1 MPGIVR
7 DDGGRNMCES
17 GIDAGGRTGGGR
29 TPDHMTDPST
39 SLRMSR
45 QARRDTAPELRLRR
59 LLFARGLRYR
69 VDAPLP
75 GMPRRRADVLFTRR
89 CVAVFID
96 GCFWH
101 SCPIH
106 GTVPRSNRDWWVAKL
121 GKNMARDRETNTYL
135 SANGWTVF
143 RFWEHE
149 DMELAANVIEQVIR
163 KHESGTGLPI
173 EADP

>member
-1 MPGIVR
+1 VQ
-7 DDGGRNMCES
+7 NYE
-17 GIDAGGRTGGGR
+17 
-29 TPDHMTDPST
+29 TDPST

-45 QARRDTAPELRLRR
+45 QVRRDTAPELRLRR

-89 CVAVFID
+89 RVAVFID

-101 SCPIH
+101 SCPVH

-121 GKNMARDRETNTYL
+121 DKNMARDRETDTYL
-135 SANGWTVF
+135 SANGWAVL

-149 DMELAANVIEQVIR
+149 DMELAADVVEQVVR
-163 KHESGTGLPI
+163 KPESGIGLPV

>member
-17 GIDAGGRTGGGR
+17 EIDAGGRTGGGR

-39 SLRMSR
+39 SLR
-45 QARRDTAPELRLRR
+45 
-59 LLFARGLRYR
+59 YR

-89 CVAVFID
+89 RVAVFID

>member
-1 MPGIVR
+1 M
-7 DDGGRNMCES
+7 NES
-17 GIDAGGRTGGGR
+17 GIDGGGRTGSGIV
-29 TPDHMTDPST
+29 PNHVTDPST

-45 QARRDTAPELRLRR
+45 QARRDTAPELCLRR

-69 VDAPLP
+69 VDASLP

-89 CVAVFID
+89 RVAVFID

-101 SCPIH
+101 SCPVH

-121 GKNMARDRETNTYL
+121 DKNMARDRETDTYL
-135 SANGWTVF
+135 SANGWTVL

-149 DMELAANVIEQVIR
+149 DMELAADVVEQVIR
-163 KHESGTGLPI
+163 KHESGTGPPV
-173 EADP
+173 ETDP